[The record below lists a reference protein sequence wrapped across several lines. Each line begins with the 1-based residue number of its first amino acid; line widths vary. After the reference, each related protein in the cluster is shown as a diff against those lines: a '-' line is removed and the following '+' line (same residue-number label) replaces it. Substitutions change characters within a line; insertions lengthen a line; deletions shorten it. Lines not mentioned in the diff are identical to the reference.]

1 MEKIERQKMTHGL
14 EITLNFYCVILT
26 LMVGGLRRGPFNFPQ
41 SSERSVSGARA

>member
-14 EITLNFYCVILT
+14 EITLNFCVILI